1 MASQAIYLPDARD
14 LDVLDVH
21 PLREMEDANHLLD
34 DHAAL
39 MKSYEDNGY
48 LLLRNVLD
56 PQSVRIAR
64 DAMLAVAVRQGLI
77 EPGDDVGIW
86 TGKPLSGA
94 LEDSP
99 EFSGISRR
107 LIEHPVNRAAMEK
120 ILGEPACP
128 VPIVQYRIYPP
139 HGPATAV
146 HQDGFF
152 SPGIQAYKPVWVP
165 LTRCSREMGGLMVA
179 VGQNRRGYFN
189 NLARPSPFPLPEGLI
204 PEDSWATT
212 DYEPGDV
219 LIVHPYTPHGARPNT
234 SDRLRVTL
242 DTRVQSAQH
251 PTALAVTVTS
261 VTPQSLTV
269 DAGDLG
275 ELCLGVDEE
284 TLVRVVHP
292 GIREPFSRFAEVTK
306 PGMRLVLV
314 RDGARAV
321 MLRKASEG

>member
-1 MASQAIYLPDARD
+1 
-14 LDVLDVH
+14 
-21 PLREMEDANHLLD
+21 
-34 DHAAL
+34 
-39 MKSYEDNGY
+39 
-48 LLLRNVLD
+48 
-56 PQSVRIAR
+56 
-64 DAMLAVAVRQGLI
+64 MLAVAARHGLI
-77 EPGDDVGIW
+77 DPGDEVGAW

-107 LIEHPVNRAAMEK
+107 LIEHPVNCAMMEM

-152 SPGIQAYKPVWVP
+152 SPGIQAYKPVWIP
-165 LTRCSREMGGLMVA
+165 LTPCSRAMGGLMIA
-179 VGQNRRGYFN
+179 IGQNRRGYFN
-189 NLARPSPFPLPEGLI
+189 NLAKPSPFPLPEGLI
-204 PEDSWATT
+204 PDDCWGTT

-219 LIVHPYTPHGARPNT
+219 LIVHPYTPHGSRPNT

-242 DTRVQSAQH
+242 DTRVQSAQY
-251 PTALAVTVTS
+251 PTALPVTVKS
-261 VTPQSLTV
+261 VTPHSLTV

-275 ELCLGVDEE
+275 EQSFSVDKE

-292 GIREPFSRFAEVTK
+292 GIREPFSRFAEVTR

-314 RDGARAV
+314 RDGDRAV